1 MQRYRITFN
10 EVTKSAIL
18 EAIKNKHRID
28 YNKVNCSNN

>member
-18 EAIKNKHRID
+18 EAIKNKHQLIII
-28 YNKVNCSNN
+28 K